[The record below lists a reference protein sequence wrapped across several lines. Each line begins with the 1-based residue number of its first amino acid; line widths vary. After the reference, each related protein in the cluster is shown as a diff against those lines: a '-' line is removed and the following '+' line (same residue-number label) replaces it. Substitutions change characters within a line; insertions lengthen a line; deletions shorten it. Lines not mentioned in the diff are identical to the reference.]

1 MAHGAGRALAK
12 ERTATMKGRGRDAK
26 WAPRGWEGAGSRA
39 MAVPTA
45 AKDCRRGAYELPSY
59 VLALALAR
67 IAARRAER
75 TTKDR
80 VARTLANI
88 PGQGVEGQSGNSLI
102 ASAPHVFTTNIATE
116 RGSSLRGEDDEHD

>member
-1 MAHGAGRALAK
+1 MKARAQAR
-12 ERTATMKGRGRDAK
+12 EA
-26 WAPRGWEGAGSRA
+26 RGWEGAGSRA

-116 RGSSLRGEDDEHD
+116 CKRGVGGTTAATHATAICRRKGQSR